1 MWMICKK
8 EWQQFFNSI
17 TGFAVIALFL
27 ILNGLLLFVFP
38 ETSILNFGYATL
50 SSYFN
55 YAPWVLLFLIPAI
68 TMKSFPEEYKSGTFE
83 LIKTLPI
90 SDFKIVMGKYFGCL
104 MIGLTA
110 VLPTIVYAYSVQA
123 LSSNEGIDFAATL
136 GSYLAL
142 FFLIAVYT
150 ASGIAVASFTN
161 NTVVAFIAASFICF
175 LLYNGFDAISKLP
188 ILKGLYDYVIELLG
202 INFHYK
208 NMSRGVID
216 TRDVIYF
223 ISVIGLLLMITQKQ
237 IMNKIS

>member
-38 ETSILNFGYATL
+38 ETSILNFGYASL

-68 TMKSFPEEYKSGTFE
+68 TMRSFPEEYKSGTFE

-104 MIGLTA
+104 LIGLTA
-110 VLPTIVYAYSVQA
+110 VLPTIVYAFSVQA
-123 LSSNEGIDFAATL
+123 LSSNEGIDFAATS
-136 GSYLAL
+136 GCYLAL

-161 NTVVAFIAASFICF
+161 NTVVAFIAAAFICF
-175 LLYNGFDAISKLP
+175 LLYNGFNAISKLP
-188 ILKGLYDYVIELLG
+188 ILKGLYDYAVELLG

-208 NMSRGVID
+208 SMSRGVID

-223 ISVIGLLLMITQKQ
+223 ISVIGILLMVTQKK